1 MVWRTVRDDVLGIR
15 CLHAQQGFRVESEDS
30 EDSEDRRRQLREME
44 MRVE

>member
-1 MVWRTVRDDVLGIR
+1 MVRSTVQDDVLGIR

-30 EDSEDRRRQLREME
+30 EDRRRKLREME